1 MGGEAE
7 MLHVMRRLDGRGD
20 GEIATWSEDDPESVK
35 IAAAVFNKH
44 LADPRHYVMYDISR
58 CGNGGELGVRLEE
71 FDPAVPEILAH
82 PQLVMG

>member
-1 MGGEAE
+1 MR
-7 MLHVMRRLDGRGD
+7 HVMRRLDGRGD

-44 LADPRHYVMYDISR
+44 LTDPRHYVMYDISR
-58 CGNGGELGVRLEE
+58 CGSGGELGERLET
-71 FDPAVPEILAH
+71 FDPAVPEILAV